1 MKKVISI
8 LSLFAVS
15 AILSLSAF
23 AQNTNRIDRREHKQQ
38 KSIRQGVRSGELT
51 WRELARLER
60 EQFKLR
66 RQEHRA
72 KADGVVTF
80 RERWKL
86 HKNLNEARRDI
97 YRAKHN
103 RRDR

>member
-1 MKKVISI
+1 MKQVFSI
-8 LSLFAVS
+8 LNMLIVA

-23 AQNTNRIDRREHKQQ
+23 GQNTNGIDKRERNEQ

-51 WRELARLER
+51 WREFAKLER
-60 EQFKLR
+60 EQFKIR
-66 RQEHRA
+66 RLEHKA
-72 KADGVVTF
+72 KSDGVVTF
-80 RERWKL
+80 KERFRL
-86 HKNLNEARRDI
+86 HKNLNEARHDI